1 MKMSTAVVARL
12 IGYTSMIDR
21 NVWCSGNTVLIHTMR
36 TPHTPK
42 SVRPHLQ
49 WRCKEIYIAGMK

>member
-12 IGYTSMIDR
+12 IGYTSRIDR
-21 NVWCSGNTVLIHTMR
+21 NVWCSGNTVLIQMMR

-42 SVRPHLQ
+42 SV
-49 WRCKEIYIAGMK
+49 KIAGTSEMPNPRR

>member
-1 MKMSTAVVARL
+1 MKISTAVVARL

-42 SVRPHLQ
+42 SVR
-49 WRCKEIYIAGMK
+49 IAGTSEMPKPRR